1 MVTVHNLVNYE
12 FEKKRVGENLN
23 GKRKTRSE
31 K

>member
-12 FEKKRVGENLN
+12 FEKKEGGRELKWKKKN
-23 GKRKTRSE
+23 E